1 MKYCFSFTAGS
12 SIASQIFAGFLFL
25 TVSVAN
31 VGAAT
36 EISASEVVRN
46 TTEQV
51 LGALRKEGN
60 EIEGNSE
67 RLYKLVDELILPHF
81 DFIKMSRWVL
91 GRHWRKA
98 TPTQQTAFTEQF
110 QGLLVRTYAQAL
122 IDFRDQEV
130 EILPMEAKS
139 GETVVVRSQISQEG
153 GATTPITYK
162 MHMKDKVWKVYD
174 VSIDGVSLVINYRAS
189 FNQEIK
195 RNGIDELIK
204 RLAAHNSKNT

>member
-1 MKYCFSFTAGS
+1 MKYYFSLAAGLVFLAMS
-12 SIASQIFAGFLFL
+12 AG
-25 TVSVAN
+25 N
-31 VGAAT
+31 VGAAA
-36 EISASEVVRN
+36 EVSASEVVRN

-51 LGALRKEGN
+51 LGALRKEGD
-60 EIEGNSE
+60 EIQGNSE
-67 RLYKLVDELILPHF
+67 RLYQLVDELVLPHF

-98 TPTQQTAFTEQF
+98 TPAQQLAFTEQF

-139 GETVVVRSQISQEG
+139 GETVIVRSQINQKG
-153 GATTPITYK
+153 GAKTPITYK
-162 MHMKDKVWKVYD
+162 MHMIDKVWKVYD
-174 VSIDGVSLVINYRAS
+174 VAIDGVSLVINYRAS

-204 RLAAHNSKNT
+204 RLATHNSKNT